1 MIRNHITESLK
12 QAMIAKDEQA
22 TSAIRMINAA
32 IKQKD
37 IDVAR
42 PKGLERISDDD
53 VLALLQNMI
62 KSRRESI
69 ALYKQGGRQELADKE
84 QAEITIIE
92 KFLPAQMDDAQIAAA
107 IKSIIASTGAAGI
120 KDMGKVMA
128 VLKTDYAGK
137 MDMGKAGAAVKT
149 ALSG

>member
-12 QAMIAKDEQA
+12 QAMIAKDEKA